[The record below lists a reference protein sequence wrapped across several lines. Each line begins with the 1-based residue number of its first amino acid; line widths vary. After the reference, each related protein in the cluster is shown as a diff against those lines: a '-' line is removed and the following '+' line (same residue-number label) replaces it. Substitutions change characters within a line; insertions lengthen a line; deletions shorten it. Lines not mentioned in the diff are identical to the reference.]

1 MGEQGKNT
9 GNRNTHALVLG
20 VIGIILLIIGI
31 AIVSIHGNPLRG
43 SGLGTAS
50 IVFGILLLVI
60 GAMRHFKKPQ

>member
-1 MGEQGKNT
+1 MGEQRKNT

-50 IVFGILLLVI
+50 IVLGVLLLVI
-60 GAMRHFKKPQ
+60 AAMRYFRKP

>member
-1 MGEQGKNT
+1 MGEQRKNT
-9 GNRNTHALVLG
+9 GNTRAMVLS

-50 IVFGILLLVI
+50 IVLGVLLLVI
-60 GAMRHFKKPQ
+60 AAMRYFRKP